1 MPSDQ
6 RFHPLTVLFAL
17 AGELRTFIAPIIF
30 ATFTARSRGG
40 DVQNW
45 LLIFMIPSLA
55 IAVARYWVS
64 TYRYDDTELVVRTGL
79 FFKNE
84 RHIPYARIQSVD
96 AKQNVFH
103 RFFKVVEV
111 NVQTGTG
118 GEVEATLSVLP
129 LEALEEMRT
138 RVFEGKR
145 AAGGSGVSGEPLAVA
160 AAGAT
165 AEARD
170 GAAALGGMP
179 QGDVILQLSLK
190 EAALSGVL
198 DNRGWV
204 VIGAAMG
211 LLWETGMMDRFET
224 LPQTSWTVVAAI
236 LAGLFVVSPLLSLVW
251 AVVRLHGFT
260 LSRRGA
266 ELFTVYGAMTR
277 VTGTIP
283 LRRVQAVKIIRGPG
297 YLLTNR
303 AAIRVDTAG
312 GGLNGAGRDWI
323 APIIRMEDVPAFV
336 TGLLPEVQLDAM
348 GWVPPDPRATMRR
361 IRLAWYRAL
370 VVGGASA
377 LWLEW
382 YSALAVGAGL
392 GAWGT
397 IAAIQYVRNLGWSL
411 SDHAVCFKSGWL
423 WKSITVV
430 PIPKVQ
436 SVALQESP
444 FDRRWQMARVAV
456 DTAGAGGHQV
466 DIPYVQA
473 DSAANLRTTLAA
485 QAAATTYRW

>member
-17 AGELRTFIAPIIF
+17 AGELRTFLFPIIF

-40 DVQNW
+40 DAQSW

-111 NVQTGTG
+111 KVQTGTG

-129 LEALEEMRT
+129 FEALDEMRT

-145 AAGGSGVSGEPLAVA
+145 AAGVSSVA
-160 AAGAT
+160 PVADVDSVEADVQT
-165 AEARD
+165 ILAEA
-170 GAAALGGMP
+170 P
-179 QGDVILQLSLK
+179 KGDVILQLPIR
-190 EAALSGVL
+190 ETALSGVL

-211 LLWETGMMDRFET
+211 LLWETGVMDRFET

-236 LAGLFVVSPLLSLVW
+236 AAGLFVVSPLLSLVW

-260 LSRRGA
+260 LTRRGA
-266 ELFTVYGAMTR
+266 ELLTEYGGLTK

-283 LRRVQAVKIIRGPG
+283 LRRVQAVKVIRGPG
-297 YLLTNR
+297 YLFTNR

-323 APIIRMEDVPAFV
+323 APIIRMEDVSAFV
-336 TGLLPEVQLDAM
+336 AGLLPDVNLDAVT
-348 GWVPPDPRATMRR
+348 WVPPDSRATMRR
-361 IRLAWYRAL
+361 IRLAWYRAMVL
-370 VVGGASA
+370 GGVSA

-382 YSALAVGAGL
+382 YWAVAVFAGL

-397 IAAIQYVRNLGWSL
+397 VAAIQYVRNLGWSR
-411 SDHAVCFKSGWL
+411 SEHAVCFKSGWL

-430 PIPKVQ
+430 PITKVQ

-466 DIPYVQA
+466 DIPYLP
-473 DSAANLRTTLAA
+473 SAIATDLRTTLAA